1 MRSKRRRNHSLY
13 LLGIALSCLLTGGL
27 RPAFS
32 YPLLIAAVGDVHDAI
47 KAGTRLARRGDLS
60 GAEAVLKKASND
72 YPDNADVKTEL
83 AYVLIKERRVREG
96 YDLVFPIVK
105 ADPKDAHAFAVLG
118 MAFLQAGRFA
128 DAQLLF
134 KNAILLN
141 RREHL
146 AWAGYG
152 LVDFYEN
159 HIDEAVSSLGEAVY
173 RGPDEPDYLFWLA
186 QASSRAENYK
196 EAADDYRRFLEIS
209 GPLDKDRR
217 DRIKGLVEFLEYLGR
232 TSKLYLHSGDDRTT
246 VPIELV
252 GDRPVIT
259 VHINGRKEGLRF
271 VLDTGSGISVMS
283 AETAKRLHISPV
295 ARGGSARGIG
305 GDGKFEIVYGMLQQ
319 IDIGKVALR
328 NVPVYLRPFQKGIEA
343 DGYIGLSLISKYITT
358 IDYGARTF
366 ALTRKDTDRQE
377 FVSNDELALPL
388 RLTSSGFLSGEVKL
402 EGVDTPLNFIVDT
415 GASISVISNDLANS
429 NAFIP
434 FAHTEKLKVVGS
446 AGVAENVKTFRLPRV
461 TFGKNSRNDILAAA
475 LDLDVINEASGFEQA
490 GILGGNFLKNY
501 RLTFDFRNAKVI
513 FVPLVQ
519 APTPTP

>member
-1 MRSKRRRNHSLY
+1 MASV
-13 LLGIALSCLLTGGL
+13 LSCLLAAAG
-27 RPAFS
+27 RPAVP
-32 YPLLIAAVGDVHDAI
+32 YITEATAGDVHDAI
-47 KAGTRLARRGDLS
+47 KVATRLARRGDLV
-60 GAEAVLKKASND
+60 GAEAVLKKASTE
-72 YPDNADVKTEL
+72 YPDNAEIKTDL
-83 AYVLIKERRVREG
+83 AYVLIRERRVRDG

-118 MAFLQAGRFA
+118 MAFLQSGRFT

-159 HIDEAVSSLGEAVY
+159 RIDDATLSLGEAVS
-173 RGPDEPDYLFWLA
+173 RGPDEPDYVFWLA

-196 EAADDYRRFLEIS
+196 EAAYDYRRFLDIS

-217 DRIKGLVEFLEYLGR
+217 DRIKGLIEFLDYLGR
-232 TSKLYLHSGDDRTT
+232 ASKLYLHSGDDSTT
-246 VPIELV
+246 VPFELV

-259 VHINGRKEGLRF
+259 VHINGRKEDLRF

-283 AETAKRLHISPV
+283 AETAKRLHITPV

-319 IDIGKVALR
+319 VDIGKVQLR
-328 NVPVYLRPFQKGIEA
+328 NVPVYLRPFQKGVEA

-358 IDYGARTF
+358 IDYGVRTF
-366 ALTRKDTDRQE
+366 ALTRKDVDRQE

-388 RLTSSGFLSGEVKL
+388 RLTSSGFLSGLVNL
-402 EGVDTPLNFIVDT
+402 QGVDTPLNFIVDT
-415 GASISVISNDLANS
+415 GASISVISSDLANS

-434 FAHTEKLKVVGS
+434 FAHDQTLNVVGS
-446 AGVAENVKTFRLPRV
+446 AGVAENVPTFRLPRV
-461 TFGKNSRNDILAAA
+461 TFGKTAATTFSPRHSISMSSTRPPALSRQVFL
-475 LDLDVINEASGFEQA
+475 EA
-490 GILGGNFLKNY
+490 
-501 RLTFDFRNAKVI
+501 I
-513 FVPLVQ
+513 F
-519 APTPTP
+519 